1 MNNFIEIVGEIAGS
15 EHMLT
20 QTLTINIFETTEKEH
35 AQKGGVLLNGK
46 KKTRQTEDIIK
57 VLI

>member
-35 AQKGGVLLNGK
+35 AQKGGVLL
-46 KKTRQTEDIIK
+46 KKTRQTPYIIK